1 MTRRSSLILALVV
14 AALLAC
20 VLLAQPVQPRPY
32 VVLVSLDGF
41 RYDYAE
47 KYRAGNILA
56 IGKAGAAAEG
66 MIPSFP
72 TVTFPNHISIVTGQ
86 YPEHHGIV
94 GNSFWDP
101 ARKEMYSMGRSATD
115 GSWYGYKPLWVVAEE
130 QKVKAASMF
139 WPTAD
144 AEIGGVR
151 PSYWSRY
158 DGSFPNEQRVAKVL
172 EWLKLPESERPH
184 FITLYF
190 SDADTAGHSFG
201 PESPEVERAVQR
213 VDKLVG
219 DLWTGI
225 QAIPL
230 PVNLLVVSDH
240 GMQTTEG
247 YVNLSEFA
255 DLSKVRVVTEGPVA
269 LIYAPDS
276 ETAEQVYAALK
287 NKSPKFEV
295 YRRAETPKR
304 WHFSGN
310 PRIGDLVV
318 CVKEATALVTSAPPV
333 RPGPPRPSSRGAHGF
348 DPYDFKTMQAI
359 FYAAGPN
366 VRPGMRI
373 APFENVHVFP
383 FIAKILDLQSPAG
396 LDGSEE
402 VLDGLYR
409 KAPST
414 APEARP

>member
-1 MTRRSSLILALVV
+1 MGYSDAMTRRFSFPLL
-14 AALLAC
+14 AALASLPLS
-20 VLLAQPVQPRPY
+20 VLPGQPAPPRPY

-47 KYRAGNILA
+47 RYHATHLLA

-94 GNSFWDP
+94 GNSFYDP
-101 ARKEMYSMGRSATD
+101 ARKELYNMSRSATD
-115 GSWYGYKPLWVVAEE
+115 GSWYRYKPLWVVAEE

-151 PSYWSRY
+151 PSYWSKY
-158 DGSFPNEQRVAKVL
+158 DGSFPNQQRVAKVL

-190 SDADTAGHSFG
+190 SDVDSAGHSFG
-201 PESPEVERAVQR
+201 PESPETAKAVER

-219 DLWTGI
+219 DLWAGI

-230 PVNLLVVSDH
+230 PVNVIVVSDH
-240 GMQTTEG
+240 GMQAVQG
-247 YVNLSEFA
+247 FVNLSDYA
-255 DLSKVRVVTEGPVA
+255 DLSKVRIVTEGPLA
-269 LIYAPDS
+269 LIYAPDPQA
-276 ETAEQVYAALK
+276 AEQVYASLQG
-287 NKSPKFEV
+287 KSSKFDV
-295 YRRAETPKR
+295 YRRQETPKR
-304 WHFSGN
+304 WHYSASE
-310 PRIGDLVV
+310 RIGDLVV
-318 CVKEATALVTSAPPV
+318 SVHEATTLVTAAPF
-333 RPGPPRPSSRGAHGF
+333 RAPSKGTHGF
-348 DPYDFKTMQAI
+348 DPQEFKTMQAI

-366 VRPGMRI
+366 VQPGVQLQ
-373 APFENVHVFP
+373 PFENVNVFP
-383 FIAKILDLQSPAG
+383 FIARILGLQPPPG
-396 LDGSEE
+396 LDGDAS
-402 VLDGLYR
+402 VLASAYR
-409 KAPST
+409 K
-414 APEARP
+414 